1 MSFYSYDTAS
11 DRTAMVYSK
20 EELSTAI
27 IDTIEYYQNKL
38 EVLHK
43 TNQRLIDDAKAIVE
57 EDYKKKIEALE
68 ERLRLSYGEFASQK
82 ELDAYNDFTNRHM
95 HDRLASKYNGG
106 RAPYL
111 IPTAVGV
118 GTHLKVVCPIC
129 GKFEDITDTEAW

>member
-43 TNQRLIDDAKAIVE
+43 TNQRLIDDAKATVE
-57 EDYKKKIEALE
+57 EGYKKDIEILQ
-68 ERLRLSYGEFASQK
+68 ERLNLAWGEFASQK
-82 ELDAYNDFTNRHM
+82 ELDAYNDFTRRHIHNRM
-95 HDRLASKYNGG
+95 ESKANGG
-106 RAPYL
+106 LAPYI
-111 IPTAVGV
+111 IPNYTDIGCIK
-118 GTHLKVVCPIC
+118 KVVCQIC
-129 GKFEDITDTEAW
+129 GESEDITDTEAW

>member
-1 MSFYSYDTAS
+1 MFNIYDTDS
-11 DRTAMVYSK
+11 REFTEVYTA
-20 EELSTAI
+20 EELRDRVFNTVK
-27 IDTIEYYQNKL
+27 YYEQQN
-38 EVLHK
+38 EELHK

-57 EDYKKKIEALE
+57 EDYKKKIKALE
-68 ERLRLSYGEFASQK
+68 ERLRLSYGQFASQK
-82 ELDAYNDFTNRHM
+82 ELDAYNDFTKRHM
-95 HDRLASKYNGG
+95 HDRLISKYNGG